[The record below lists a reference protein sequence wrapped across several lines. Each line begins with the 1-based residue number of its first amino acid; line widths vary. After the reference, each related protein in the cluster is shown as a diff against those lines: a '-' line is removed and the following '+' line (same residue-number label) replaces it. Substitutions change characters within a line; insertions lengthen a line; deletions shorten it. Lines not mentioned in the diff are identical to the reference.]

1 MAVAKFTADIILD
14 AACDY
19 IKNNVTEMYV
29 CSGANN
35 PADRAAAITAALA
48 TKTGLTSASFT
59 GPADGTTSGR
69 KITKNAETGISV
81 TVSGTATLIALCS
94 GTTLLSVATI
104 TSQALTSGNTVN
116 TPAFRVI
123 EILDVTP

>member
-1 MAVAKFTADIILD
+1 MAITKYTDDTVLD

-19 IKNNVTEMYV
+19 VKNNITEMYV

-35 PADRAAAITAALA
+35 PANRAAAISAALA
-48 TKTGLTSASFT
+48 SKTNLTSASFT

-81 TVSGTATLIALCS
+81 SASGDATCIVLCTGALLKHVHPV
-94 GTTLLSVATI
+94 TL
-104 TSQALTSGNTVN
+104 QNLTSGNTVN

-123 EILDVTP
+123 EILDVTQ